1 MILAPSIHRYTDH
14 QRVTE
19 ELIMLLTSYAPSS
32 APGTLHA
39 VQPFGQNDNLAAAL
53 LAASSL
59 WRRLAS
65 PEAAASAV

>member
-1 MILAPSIHRYTDH
+1 MTLALSTRQYTGR
-14 QRVTE
+14 QRATE
-19 ELIMLLTSYAPSS
+19 GLNLLLTSYAPSS

-39 VQPFGQNDNLAAAL
+39 VQPFGQNDSLAAAL